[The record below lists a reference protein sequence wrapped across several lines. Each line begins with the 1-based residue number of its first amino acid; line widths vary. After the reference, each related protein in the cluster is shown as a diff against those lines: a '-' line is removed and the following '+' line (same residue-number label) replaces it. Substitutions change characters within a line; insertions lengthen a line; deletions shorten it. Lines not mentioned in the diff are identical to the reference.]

1 MARPVVAGSD
11 GSQESLQAVEWAAAE
26 AVRHSAPL
34 RIVTVAA
41 PSCPADEEDPAA
53 RLDELMHTVY
63 AQSLRTAAKE
73 LARTVPGVIVETEL
87 LDGPPGR
94 MLAHDS
100 STAQLLVVGAYG
112 VGGYRQPGL
121 GREARYLATH
131 AHCPVVVARDQG
143 GTVHGEIVVG
153 VRDIDHGAGAI
164 PFAFEEAALRGA
176 RLRVVHA
183 WFPLDRWFGAEAEN
197 SAEAASRLAQGVDEW
212 HGKYPDV
219 EVSYSGVEGPP
230 GHVLADFSGRAD
242 LTVIGRHDRADGE
255 PEGGNFILHKVL
267 NHAAGTVAVIPWR

>member
-26 AVRHSAPL
+26 AARHSVPL

-53 RLDELMHTVY
+53 MLDELMHAVY
-63 AQSLRTAAKE
+63 AQSLRTAARE
-73 LARTVPGVIVETEL
+73 LARTVPGLIVETEL

-121 GREARYLATH
+121 GREARYLAMH

-143 GTVHGEIVVG
+143 GTVHDEIVVG
-153 VRDIDHGAGAI
+153 VRDLDDGAGAI
-164 PFAFEEAALRGA
+164 PFAFEEAALRGGGELGRGRLA
-176 RLRVVHA
+176 AGPGSGRVARKVPGRRRQLYGRGRAAGPRPGRLRRA
-183 WFPLDRWFGAEAEN
+183 GRPYGARPARQ
-197 SAEAASRLAQGVDEW
+197 S
-212 HGKYPDV
+212 
-219 EVSYSGVEGPP
+219 
-230 GHVLADFSGRAD
+230 
-242 LTVIGRHDRADGE
+242 
-255 PEGGNFILHKVL
+255 
-267 NHAAGTVAVIPWR
+267 